1 MIVPDRP
8 IESDPRFQAMWGDA
22 DLCPKCKTELRDL
35 HDEGHAFL
43 VCPVCDLGEPK
54 NNDVSFKLTLYG
66 MTECQGFEN
75 GIIDESRAEMSE
87 TQKWWEDNLHWTIAE
102 FKNGK
107 YIPADIK
114 DGNESG
120 QWFIYSR
127 GYQIACI
134 VEVPN
139 GSR

>member
-22 DLCPKCKTELRDL
+22 DLCPKCGTELRDL
-35 HDEGHAFL
+35 HDDGHAFL

-54 NNDVSFKLTLYG
+54 NNDVSFKLKFYG
-66 MTECQGFEN
+66 MTEHQGFDD

-102 FKNGK
+102 FKDGN

-114 DGNESG
+114 DGNEAG

-139 GSR
+139 G